1 MEQGNNGN
9 VIFEP
14 SYIKVDNEDI
24 DLNNPKSKYNQS
36 VNASSMLTYSK
47 IVCCICGITIDAN
60 SEGICEACAKKN
72 IDITTGI
79 TKTGVLTYC
88 RTCERYKRPPWM
100 KCEKESQDMMNL
112 CLSKIKGLNKVQLID
127 SSFVWTEPHSKE
139 VKLKLTVQKEIN
151 KSLISTS
158 FLVEFKE
165 EWTQC
170 EDCKKTF
177 TPHIWRACVQLRQK
191 VNHKRTFLFL
201 EQVILKHKAQ
211 SKALNIKE
219 HPEGVDFYFANRA
232 QANSFCAFIH
242 EFLPCQTKT
251 SRQLISVDEKSNEA
265 VYKETFRLEIAPVCQ
280 DDLIILSEENYKKMG
295 GIGPLLL
302 CYKQINNLKFID
314 PVTFETLDLD
324 NNTYWRYGLKSY
336 IDRKALSEFL
346 ILSCEE
352 EIDYKKLAEKDKS
365 KRTIKK
371 IVRSKNNNNDGMD
384 IETDNKMNESKAS
397 VNTNM
402 TNKSQYLENLEKKL
416 EDRKIKIVNVKCI
429 RNSGKDENK
438 EIIET
443 RSFLGRKMRPGDVYY
458 GYDLTRINISEDLE
472 GILSKKKE
480 KIPDI
485 ILVKKKYNNY
495 KRIFKLKH
503 LDMDVEGEDDD
514 DEENDEK
521 EKNAKKGKKKKKKN
535 QKDKDKDRDMEEF
548 MEDVGKNKDLRKNIN
563 LYKDNKAIE
572 ELNKEFKNFGID
584 EKDENDS
591 DVDFKEDE
599 LIDEMD
605 NLKLD
610 NKNNQNINSNEN
622 EADGIGKRERDGK
635 AIKEE

>member
-1 MEQGNNGN
+1 MEEYESKGN

-14 SYIKVDNEDI
+14 SYIKVDKEEINI
-24 DLNNPKSKYNQS
+24 NNPKINNQS
-36 VNASSMLTYSK
+36 INASSMLTYSK
-47 IVCCICGITIDAN
+47 IVCCICGITMDAN

-79 TKTGVLTYC
+79 TKTGSVIYC
-88 RTCERYKRPPWM
+88 HTCQRYKRPPWM
-100 KCEKESQDMMNL
+100 KIEKESQDMMNL

-139 VKLKLTVQKEIN
+139 IKIKLTIQKEIN

-158 FLVEFKE
+158 FIAEFKE
-165 EWTQC
+165 DWTQC

-177 TPHIWRACVQLRQK
+177 TPHIWKACVQLRQK

-219 HPEGVDFYFANRA
+219 HPEGVDFYFSNRA
-232 QANSFCAFIH
+232 QANSFSGFIH

-251 SRQLISVDEKSNEA
+251 SRQIISVDEKSNEA

-280 DDLIILSEENYKKMG
+280 DDLIILNEDNYKKLG
-295 GIGPLLL
+295 SIGPVIL

-324 NNTYWRYGLKSY
+324 NNNYWRYGLKSY
-336 IDRKALSEFL
+336 IDRKCLTEFL

-365 KRTIKK
+365 QRIIKK
-371 IVRSKNNNNDGMD
+371 IVRKNKNDGMD
-384 IETDNKMNESKAS
+384 IENDSKTNININESKNS
-397 VNTNM
+397 IKTNIS
-402 TNKSQYLENLEKKL
+402 NKSKYIENLEKKL
-416 EDRKIKIVNVKCI
+416 EEKKMKIVNVKCI
-429 RNSGKDENK
+429 RNSEKEENK

-443 RSFLGRKMRPGDVYY
+443 RSFLGRKMRPGDIYY

-472 GILSKKKE
+472 GIFSKKKE

-485 ILVKKKYNNY
+485 VLVKKKYNNY

-503 LDMDVEGEDDD
+503 LDMDIDDGEEDN
-514 DEENDEK
+514 EEK
-521 EKNAKKGKKKKKKN
+521 ENPQKKGKKKKKNKR
-535 QKDKDKDRDMEEF
+535 DKDKDMEEF
-548 MEDVGKNKDLRKNIN
+548 MEDVGKNKELRKNIN
-563 LYKDNKAIE
+563 LYKDQKAIDQ
-572 ELNKEFKNFGID
+572 LNKQMDNLGID
-584 EKDENDS
+584 EKDLNDS
-591 DVDFKEDE
+591 DVDIKLNE
-599 LIDEMD
+599 LLDEMD
-605 NLKLD
+605 DLTLEKKDNNNNELKT
-610 NKNNQNINSNEN
+610 NEKD
-622 EADGIGKRERDGK
+622 ADTIGKRERDGK
-635 AIKEE
+635 SIKE

>member
-36 VNASSMLTYSK
+36 VNASSMMTYSK

-416 EDRKIKIVNVKCI
+416 EDKKIKIVNVKCI

-503 LDMDVEGEDDD
+503 LDMDVEGEDD
-514 DEENDEK
+514 EEDDEK

-535 QKDKDKDRDMEEF
+535 QKSKDKDRDMEEF

-605 NLKLD
+605 NLKID

>member
-232 QANSFCAFIH
+232 QANSFCSFIH

-352 EIDYKKLAEKDKS
+352 EIDYKKLAEKDKN

-371 IVRSKNNNNDGMD
+371 IVRNKNNNNDGMD
-384 IETDNKMNESKAS
+384 IETDNKLNESKAS

-416 EDRKIKIVNVKCI
+416 EDKKIKIVNVKCI

-503 LDMDVEGEDDD
+503 LDMDVEGEDD
-514 DEENDEK
+514 EEDDEK
-521 EKNAKKGKKKKKKN
+521 EKNVKKGKKKKKKN
-535 QKDKDKDRDMEEF
+535 QKDKDRDMEEF